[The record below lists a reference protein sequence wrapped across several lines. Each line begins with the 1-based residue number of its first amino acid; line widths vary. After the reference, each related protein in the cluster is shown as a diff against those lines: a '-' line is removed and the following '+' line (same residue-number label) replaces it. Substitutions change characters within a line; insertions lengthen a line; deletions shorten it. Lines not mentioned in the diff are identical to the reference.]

1 MPDSVPQKKV
11 ETAISDIRRFLK
23 LGLVD
28 AFNGKDTFEPQ
39 EGWRPIVLA
48 AVEIRANDYF
58 LDDDGRKHLEL
69 LVSSLEANLNS
80 VVKILREASSE
91 TSIRGGTEQSRLDS
105 LYEAIEHTELDFAT
119 GAVKYHSLIRSLNPS
134 IVNYGRMQVG
144 DVFKD
149 NKNSQIINRST
160 LENTLNKIRNRSDN
174 EVASFL
180 DKLATTVEQSGN
192 KDAGELLDQF
202 NEELA
207 KPDHRK
213 SLLKRSWDGLVE
225 LLPSVAKI
233 AGATAALT
241 KLVG

>member
-1 MPDSVPQKKV
+1 VPDSVPQQKV
-11 ETAISDIRRFLK
+11 ETSISDIGLFLE
-23 LGLVD
+23 LGLVE

-39 EGWRPIVLA
+39 EGWRPIINA
-48 AVEIRANDYF
+48 AVEIRANNYF
-58 LDDDGRKHLEL
+58 LDGDGRRHLEL

-91 TSIRGGTEQSRLDS
+91 TSIRGGTEQSRLDN
-105 LYEAIEHTELDFAT
+105 LVKAIEHAKLDFAE
-119 GAVKYHSLIRSLNPS
+119 GANEYYSLIKSLNPS

-180 DKLATTVEQSGN
+180 DELATTDEQSGS

-213 SLLKRSWDGLVE
+213 SLLKRSWNGLVE

-233 AGATAALT
+233 AGATAAPT

>member
-1 MPDSVPQKKV
+1 MPDSVPQQKV
-11 ETAISDIRRFLK
+11 ETSISDIGLFLE
-23 LGLVD
+23 LGLVE

-39 EGWRPIVLA
+39 EGWRPIINA
-48 AVEIRANDYF
+48 AVEIRANNYF
-58 LDDDGRKHLEL
+58 LDGDGRRHLEL

-91 TSIRGGTEQSRLDS
+91 TSIRGGTEQSRLDN
-105 LYEAIEHTELDFAT
+105 LVKAIEHAKLDFAE
-119 GAVKYHSLIRSLNPS
+119 GANEYYSLIKSLNPS

-180 DKLATTVEQSGN
+180 DELATTDEQSGS

-213 SLLKRSWDGLVE
+213 SLLKRSWNGLVE

-233 AGATAALT
+233 AGATAAPT